1 MTAPPEPRWSPPSK
15 TPRCAHCWSRPSR
28 PTTRRNSC
36 RWRSRHGLDQLRA
49 VTVDLDDTLFPQSAW
64 LAGAWAAVAAAA
76 VPYGVP
82 DLLPSLLSV
91 AAEGS
96 DKGAIID
103 RALAEVGVDGT
114 DFMFAL
120 VAAFSTWAPAS
131 LDLYPGARD
140 ALVRLRSAGLA
151 LAIITDGNPVIQR
164 SKLRALGLFELVDHI
179 VISDEIGG
187 RAARKPSPL
196 PFQRALE
203 LCGCSADRPSTSATD
218 RPRTSLAPQAV
229 GMRAVRVRTGEYSST
244 PDGDPT
250 PWLTADTFAE
260 AVDLLLPAGPWAR
273 RPGLEPG

>member
-1 MTAPPEPRWSPPSK
+1 MAD
-15 TPRCAHCWSRPSR
+15 
-28 PTTRRNSC
+28 
-36 RWRSRHGLDQLRA
+36 LLA

-103 RALAEVGVDGT
+103 RALALLDVDGS
-114 DFMFAL
+114 DFVFAL

-140 ALVRLRSAGLA
+140 ALVRLRSSGVTLA
-151 LAIITDGNPVIQR
+151 VITDGNPVIQR
-164 SKLRALGLFELVDHI
+164 SKLRALELFELVDHI

-187 RAARKPSPL
+187 RATRKPSPV
-196 PFQRALE
+196 PFERALA
-203 LCGCSADRPSTSATD
+203 LCRCSADEAVHIGD
-218 RPRTSLAPQAV
+218 RPAKDVAGAAAV
-229 GMRAVRVRTGEYSST
+229 GMRAVRVRTGEYSAA
-244 PDGDPT
+244 PDDPA
-250 PWLTADTFAE
+250 PWQSAGSFAD
-260 AVDLLLPAGPWAR
+260 AVHLLDPAAAR
-273 RPGLEPG
+273 S